1 MSDESINIP
10 AEAVQGVPA
19 LPSID
24 QMKAMSEQAIKDID
38 AKIDSLRK
46 RREEISAEIQDLNAK
61 RVDAARI
68 LGALTPRTRKPKHHP
83 PVTHSALVAPEEPE
97 EDEGT
102 VAYGEI
108 RCQVCEVG
116 WSLSKTCQETSCW
129 CCGAPGEMGS
139 VRRLLSILSA

>member
-68 LGALTPRTRKPKHHP
+68 LGALTPRTRKPKGEAKP
-83 PVTHSALVAPEEPE
+83 AAPKKPSGSKNAAASA
-97 EDEGT
+97 
-102 VAYGEI
+102 
-108 RCQVCEVG
+108 
-116 WSLSKTCQETSCW
+116 
-129 CCGAPGEMGS
+129 
-139 VRRLLSILSA
+139 

>member
-10 AEAVQGVPA
+10 AEAVHGVPA

-68 LGALTPRTRKPKHHP
+68 LGALTPRTRKPKGEAKP
-83 PVTHSALVAPEEPE
+83 AAPKKPSGSKKAAASA
-97 EDEGT
+97 
-102 VAYGEI
+102 
-108 RCQVCEVG
+108 
-116 WSLSKTCQETSCW
+116 
-129 CCGAPGEMGS
+129 
-139 VRRLLSILSA
+139 